1 MSGDSEEE
9 REYYGNGDGELWERG
24 ALLGRGSF
32 GSVFVATLKKPS
44 HRFSAFPSVMAVK
57 VALMSFTTSAKTLPP
72 NKNGELVYNLF
83 LEYASGGTLKDSILN
98 TYSGSG
104 FGLPENDVKRYTKAI
119 VKGLNHIHRCGYVHC
134 DIKPENVLLVS
145 TTTDGGDHFVAKIGD
160 LGLAKRSGQRMD
172 LRGTPLYMAPETV
185 ISRVQQPP
193 SDIWALGC
201 VVCEMLTGKSPWDRG
216 KYMDTN
222 DIFRLIADENE
233 FPTIPT
239 GISTQAKDFLKAC
252 LMKLMMNNLLAVSDS
267 GTDYDPSC
275 SSSLPDDDDD
285 LGELPVRRSN
295 ENVPVLGQKRKRVT
309 CPSWNCPI
317 STMPADVKWLQTIT
331 QLPILVKGLLT
342 VEYARLAV
350 QAGASGIIVSNH
362 GACHLDY
369 VPATILALEEVVKA
383 AQARGCLCSLMV
395 AYVKEQGTNF
405 FKALV
410 LGASGIF
417 IGHPVVFSLA
427 AEGEVGVRKVLQMLR
442 DDQSF
447 QTLSSLA
454 TSSVEEFA
462 STVPGICFFLLYSN
476 DSGIASYVTGQMDC
490 SLKRYIN

>member
-1 MSGDSEEE
+1 MRELKKKKMSGDSEEE

-57 VALMSFTTSAKTLPP
+57 SAEISLSITLQEEREAFDNVQGCPYVIHYFGEDITTQ
-72 NKNGELVYNLF
+72 KNGELVYNLF

-145 TTTDGGDHFVAKIGD
+145 VSTTTDHFVAKIGD
-160 LGLAKRSGQRMD
+160 LGLAKRSGQMMD

-185 ISRVQQPP
+185 ISSLQQLP
-193 SDIWALGC
+193 SDIWAFGC

-222 DIFRLIADENE
+222 DILCLIADENE
-233 FPTIPT
+233 FPTIPSQ
-239 GISTQAKDFLKAC
+239 ISTQARAFLKAC
-252 LMKLMMNNLLAVSDS
+252 LVRKHRFRFTAAMLMDHPFLEGADEADDEQLLAVS
-267 GTDYDPSC
+267 GTDYC
-275 SSSLPDDDDD
+275 SSSLPYDDDD
-285 LGELPVRRSN
+285 LGELPVRRSH

-317 STMPADVKWLQTIT
+317 STMPAV
-331 QLPILVKGLLT
+331 
-342 VEYARLAV
+342 
-350 QAGASGIIVSNH
+350 GA
-362 GACHLDY
+362 
-369 VPATILALEEVVKA
+369 
-383 AQARGCLCSLMV
+383 
-395 AYVKEQGTNF
+395 
-405 FKALV
+405 
-410 LGASGIF
+410 
-417 IGHPVVFSLA
+417 
-427 AEGEVGVRKVLQMLR
+427 
-442 DDQSF
+442 
-447 QTLSSLA
+447 
-454 TSSVEEFA
+454 
-462 STVPGICFFLLYSN
+462 
-476 DSGIASYVTGQMDC
+476 
-490 SLKRYIN
+490 